1 MIIRDLS
8 PIPYNE
14 GKLSVAERAKAI
26 MQFGSSWPADMK
38 SQEMLARSLARSLD
52 NSHTLLRNLKI
63 PEPDVIVPLLLISP
77 QGITMLY
84 NNPVRGVFRAQ
95 GNTWKIM
102 SGSGRSFQAAKPNLI
117 LRTQL
122 LTRGVETFLAQHGY
136 GDLSLEGILVFT
148 DSGTHVDTIRPDVRI
163 VQLDAL
169 ERFSAQLS
177 GGDPVMGQ
185 ERRFKLVEM
194 LVQIAAETQNI
205 EEQASTSPS
214 AISDFSQRIDSG
226 FTEKINPLQKRFNF
240 SRQQWLILGAIV
252 IAEVLILVGFLLLIL
267 FTA

>member
-8 PIPYNE
+8 PIPYIE

-63 PEPDVIVPLLLISP
+63 PEPDVIVPLILISP
-77 QGITMLY
+77 QGMTVLY

-122 LTRGVETFLAQHGY
+122 LTRGVETFLTQHGY
-136 GDLSLEGILVFT
+136 GDLPLEGILVFT

-177 GGDPVMGQ
+177 SGDPVMGQ

-194 LVQIAAETQNI
+194 LVQIADETQKI
-205 EEQASTSPS
+205 EEQAPTSPS

-226 FTEKINPLQKRFNF
+226 FAEKINPLQKRFNF

>member
-1 MIIRDLS
+1 
-8 PIPYNE
+8 
-14 GKLSVAERAKAI
+14 
-26 MQFGSSWPADMK
+26 
-38 SQEMLARSLARSLD
+38 
-52 NSHTLLRNLKI
+52 
-63 PEPDVIVPLLLISP
+63 
-77 QGITMLY
+77 
-84 NNPVRGVFRAQ
+84 
-95 GNTWKIM
+95 M

-122 LTRGVETFLAQHGY
+122 LTRGVETFLTQHGY
-136 GDLSLEGILVFT
+136 GDLPLEGILVFT

-177 GGDPVMGQ
+177 SGDPVMGQ

-194 LVQIAAETQNI
+194 LVQIADETQKI
-205 EEQASTSPS
+205 EEQAPTSPS

-226 FTEKINPLQKRFNF
+226 FAEKINPLQKRFNF